1 MTGRAAL
8 PVLLLALGT
17 QLAFAGLRPAAPHR
31 SAAAIGQP
39 PPPYAVRLAA
49 LGDEVA
55 LSRLL
60 MLSVL
65 AADSGPDGGTPLREL
80 DYGALRAW
88 LERAS
93 ELDPRSPQPLLAA
106 SQVYAAVSDPA
117 RARLMLDFVHARFL
131 RDPDRHWPWLAHA
144 AVAARHQLQE
154 PALAASYARELRN
167 RTSPGVLPLWAQEL
181 EAWFAEDM
189 NELDTARAL
198 IGGLI
203 ESGHVTDPRELRL
216 LERRLEELE
225 NAQR

>member
-1 MTGRAAL
+1 MSSRAA
-8 PVLLLALGT
+8 PAVLLFALGAQLALSGW
-17 QLAFAGLRPAAPHR
+17 RPAAPHPVGG
-31 SAAAIGQP
+31 IGRP
-39 PPPYAVRLAA
+39 PPAHVMQFAS

-55 LSRLL
+55 LSRVL

-88 LERAS
+88 LERIAD
-93 ELDPRSPQPLLAA
+93 LDPRSAQPLLAA
-106 SQVYAAVSDPA
+106 SQVYAAVNDPA
-117 RARLMLDFVHARFL
+117 RVRVMLDFVHDRFL

-144 AVAARHQLQE
+144 AVTARHRLRD
-154 PALAASYARELRN
+154 PARAATYAHELRT

-181 EAWFAEDM
+181 EAWFSADV

-203 ESGHVTDPRELRL
+203 ESGRVTDPRELAL
-216 LERRLEELE
+216 LERRLQAIER
-225 NAQR
+225 AQR